1 MSNTFGACRR
11 NSRAFFIQLSG
22 VDTHRHAYI
31 CTTELH
37 EISRSILMM
46 TNQTNC
52 TAHVLLKFVFEFV
65 TQVPRISNAFRI
77 FFSSP
82 ISTFAANREYY
93 CHYTE
98 SLRYMLL
105 LMLLLLL
112 QMHECVC
119 VRNWR
124 VFELMIRRE
133 RKKKRWRNEHAWNTC
148 VERAI
153 VSHLRSKLGWFSHL
167 RIHKSNPFSASV
179 GYLF

>member
-22 VDTHRHAYI
+22 VDTHRHAYTI
-31 CTTELH
+31 CRELH

-65 TQVPRISNAFRI
+65 TQVPRISNAFRF

-105 LMLLLLL
+105 LMLPQL

-124 VFELMIRRE
+124 VFEFLIRRE
-133 RKKKRWRNEHAWNTC
+133 REKAEKDDEPNTL
-148 VERAI
+148 EILA
-153 VSHLRSKLGWFSHL
+153 SKEPSY
-167 RIHKSNPFSASV
+167 RI
-179 GYLF
+179 